1 MVVPAGILWFSRD
14 TGYRWQVPSVFNIS
28 FWLGIVC
35 AVTGLVLMAWTISDF
50 SRIGKGTL
58 APWEP
63 TRKLIVSGP
72 YRHVRNPMITGVMFI
87 LLAESVMF
95 QSWPIAV
102 WLAIFTTLNLFYM
115 LLSEEKGLEKRF
127 GEEYRVYKK
136 NVPRWIPRWTPW
148 SPSGK

>member
-1 MVVPAGILWFSRD
+1 
-14 TGYRWQVPSVFNIS
+14 
-28 FWLGIVC
+28 
-35 AVTGLVLMAWTISDF
+35 MAWTISDF

-58 APWEP
+58 APRDP
-63 TRKLIVSGP
+63 TRKLIVNGP

-136 NVPRWIPRWTPW
+136 NVPRWIPRWTHW
-148 SPSGK
+148 IPSGK